1 MTSPAT
7 ITAAPT
13 AGASAEPAGLDD
25 ATAEL
30 LAGSLREVLAEGGD
44 LAAAL
49 AELGWA
55 EVLADDP
62 ARATTL
68 LFTEH
73 GRALAHSRVLDDVLL
88 AELAPALPAATG
100 PRALLYP
107 LHSDHPADPGGPLT
121 GLLLG
126 PLDGIAE
133 VVVPT
138 VLDAGDTAG
147 EPDATGLAGLAGG
160 VTLRIL
166 PAELV
171 AAAAQPVRGFD
182 TTAGW
187 LTVSAAPAGPAG
199 PATPAGD
206 AWTRA
211 VAAGRRAL
219 AAEITGG
226 CEAALAIAV
235 AHTSARVQYGRSIAT
250 FQAVRHRLAEA
261 HVAVESLRSELTVAW
276 GSAGHADGGAWAARL
291 VKLRA
296 GFAQAE
302 VMRHAV
308 QVCGAMGLS
317 LESELHRFVART
329 AALDLLL
336 GDHRTLAE
344 QLGTELLGGAEL
356 EPVVAI

>member
-1 MTSPAT
+1 
-7 ITAAPT
+7 
-13 AGASAEPAGLDD
+13 
-25 ATAEL
+25 
-30 LAGSLREVLAEGGD
+30 
-44 LAAAL
+44 
-49 AELGWA
+49 
-55 EVLADDP
+55 
-62 ARATTL
+62 
-68 LFTEH
+68 
-73 GRALAHSRVLDDVLL
+73 
-88 AELAPALPAATG
+88 
-100 PRALLYP
+100 LYP
-107 LHSDHPADPGGPLT
+107 LHSDHPADPRGPLT

-126 PLDGIAE
+126 GLDGIAE

-138 VLDAGDTAG
+138 ALDPADAGDTAG
-147 EPDATGLAGLAGG
+147 A
-160 VTLRIL
+160 TLRIL
-166 PAELV
+166 PADLV

-182 TTAGW
+182 TAAGW

-219 AAEITGG
+219 AAEIIGG

-276 GSAGHADGGAWAARL
+276 GSAGQADGGAWAARL

-296 GFAQAE
+296 GLAQAE

-344 QLGTELLGGAEL
+344 QLGTELLAGAEL

>member
-1 MTSPAT
+1 MTTP
-7 ITAAPT
+7 
-13 AGASAEPAGLDD
+13 GLDD

-68 LFTEH
+68 LFAEH

-88 AELAPALPAATG
+88 AELAGALPAATG

-107 LHSDHPADPGGPLT
+107 LHSDQPADPRGPLT

-126 PLDGIAE
+126 GLDGITE

-138 VLDAGDTAG
+138 ALDAADAGDPA
-147 EPDATGLAGLAGG
+147 DAGG
-160 VTLRIL
+160 ATLRIL

-171 AAAAQPVRGFD
+171 AAATQPVRGFD
-182 TTAGW
+182 TAAGW
-187 LTVSAAPAGPAG
+187 LTVSAAPAGAAG
-199 PATPAGD
+199 PATPAGE

-219 AAEITGG
+219 AAEIIGA

-276 GSAGHADGGAWAARL
+276 GSAGQADGGAWAARL

-336 GDHRTLAE
+336 GDYHTLAE
-344 QLGTELLGGAEL
+344 QLGTELLAGAEL